1 MVRGQLSWGAI
12 KLGVAIFREAIVQR
26 TISLRGQLL
35 SWGGGNYPGAIIEEA
50 IMRMAIFLAGNCPRT
65 NFYVT
70 TFMSQFF
77 YDKNMFERKKQWQRN
92 LGKASY
98 MIKPFR
104 QSKTWGNKRFKRIKK
119 NKVLP
124 PFCNFVT
131 EVLNLRSSRS
141 QMFFR
146 SLFQIKLQVFF
157 YRTSTMAASGF
168 SLQQIL
174 FFSWICYLLL
184 TVAMVNLRRS
194 QEIL

>member
-77 YDKNMFERKKQWQRN
+77 YDKNMFERKKQ
-92 LGKASY
+92 
-98 MIKPFR
+98 
-104 QSKTWGNKRFKRIKK
+104 
-119 NKVLP
+119 
-124 PFCNFVT
+124 
-131 EVLNLRSSRS
+131 
-141 QMFFR
+141 
-146 SLFQIKLQVFF
+146 
-157 YRTSTMAASGF
+157 
-168 SLQQIL
+168 
-174 FFSWICYLLL
+174 
-184 TVAMVNLRRS
+184 
-194 QEIL
+194 